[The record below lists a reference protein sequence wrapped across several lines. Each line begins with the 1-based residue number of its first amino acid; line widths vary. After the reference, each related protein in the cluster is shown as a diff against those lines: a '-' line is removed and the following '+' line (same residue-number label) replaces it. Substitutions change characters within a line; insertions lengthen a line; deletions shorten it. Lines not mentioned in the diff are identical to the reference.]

1 MSTIPFNTQRCK
13 ERLLQEYKTYGN
25 LIIAFDFDNTI
36 FDYHEQGDDYS
47 YLVNLLKE
55 CSLLGMTLI
64 LFTVSTS
71 ELELKSKLI
80 YLNSI
85 GIYPDY
91 VNESPLFKGST
102 KPYYNL
108 LLDDRAGLESA
119 IEQLNYV
126 LTNI

>member
-91 VNESPLFKGST
+91 VNESPLFKGSA